1 MTQSMVFR
9 LLNIY
14 MKGTETGMD
23 KNLLHDM
30 IRDFLREDVGRGD
43 ITSESIFSEYE
54 IGSAR
59 LVARDSFIV
68 AGVESVVAEVFKV
81 QNPAVITVD
90 AVPDGTWARPKMSLL
105 TVSGPVIDLLKAERV
120 ALNLLQR
127 LSGIATLTAQFV
139 EKVKVYSVRITDT
152 RKTTPGLRV
161 LEKYAVRVGGGA
173 NHRFNLA
180 DGVLLKDN
188 HIAACGSIREAVDKL
203 RQRIPH
209 TIRIEVETDSL
220 EQVEECVACGVDII
234 MLDNMSPE
242 MMSKAVRIINGRAL
256 VEASGGVTL
265 DTVESI
271 AMSGVNI
278 ISIGA
283 LTHSAPSCDIGMD
296 WSF

>member
-1 MTQSMVFR
+1 
-9 LLNIY
+9 
-14 MKGTETGMD
+14 
-23 KNLLHDM
+23 M
-30 IRDFLREDVGRGD
+30 IRDFLREDVGRED

-81 QNPAVITVD
+81 QNPAVIAVD
-90 AVPDGTWARPKMSLL
+90 PVPDGTWARPKMSLL

-127 LSGIATLTAQFV
+127 LSGIATFTAQFV
-139 EKVKVYSVRITDT
+139 EKVKVYSVKITDT
-152 RKTTPGLRV
+152 RKTTPGLRI

-180 DGVLLKDN
+180 DGVLIKDN

-203 RQRIPH
+203 RHRIPH

-220 EQVEECVACGVDII
+220 EQVEECLACGVDII

-242 MMSKAVRIINGRAL
+242 MMSKAVRIINGQAL

>member
-1 MTQSMVFR
+1 
-9 LLNIY
+9 
-14 MKGTETGMD
+14 MD
-23 KNLLHDM
+23 KNLLQSM
-30 IRDFLREDVGRGD
+30 VRQFLLEDVGRGD
-43 ITSESIFSEYE
+43 LTSESIFSDHE

-68 AGVESVVAEVFKV
+68 AGVESVAAEVFRV
-81 QNPAVITVD
+81 QNPAVIIVD
-90 AVPDGTWARPKMSLL
+90 PVPDGTWARPKMGLL

-139 EKVKVYSVRITDT
+139 EKVKMYSVRITDT

-180 DGVLLKDN
+180 DGVLIKDN
-188 HIAACGSIREAVDKL
+188 HIAACGSIREAVDKV
-203 RQRIPH
+203 RGVIPH
-209 TIRIEVETDSL
+209 TIRVEVETDNL
-220 EQVEECVACGVDII
+220 EQVKECLECGVDII
-234 MLDNMSPE
+234 MLDNMTAE
-242 MMSKAVRIINGRAL
+242 MMSTAVRLINGRAL

-265 DTVESI
+265 QTVEAI
-271 AMSGVNI
+271 AMSGVDI
-278 ISIGA
+278 ISVGA

>member
-1 MTQSMVFR
+1 
-9 LLNIY
+9 
-14 MKGTETGMD
+14 MD

-30 IRDFLREDVGRGD
+30 IRGFLREDVGRGD
-43 ITSESIFSEYE
+43 ITSESIFSDHE

-68 AGVESVVAEVFKV
+68 AGVESIVAEVFKV

-139 EKVKVYSVRITDT
+139 EKVKVYSVKITDT

-180 DGVLLKDN
+180 DGVLIKDN

-203 RQRIPH
+203 RERIPH

-220 EQVEECVACGVDII
+220 DQVEECLACGADII
-234 MLDNMSPE
+234 MLDNMTPE
-242 MMSKAVRIINGRAL
+242 MMAKAVRMINGHAL

>member
-1 MTQSMVFR
+1 
-9 LLNIY
+9 
-14 MKGTETGMD
+14 
-23 KNLLHDM
+23 
-30 IRDFLREDVGRGD
+30 VGRGD

>member
-1 MTQSMVFR
+1 
-9 LLNIY
+9 
-14 MKGTETGMD
+14 MKGTKTGMD

-43 ITSESIFSEYE
+43 ITSESIFSEHE

-68 AGVESVVAEVFKV
+68 AGVETVVAEVFKV

-188 HIAACGSIREAVDKL
+188 HIAACGSIRDAVDKL

-220 EQVEECVACGVDII
+220 EQVEECLACGVDII

-265 DTVESI
+265 ETVESI